1 MLLIINNIMLN
12 SMAQLCKGFGV
23 HAGTVVLNGDHNRI
37 IAIKNMDRNENS
49 WCARRNPVQNGI
61 FEKWLKCKLADQEIF
76 DSIFCF
82 DLSVQI
88 IFMTELFHFQIKP
101 GNFQFIF
108 NRNKFL

>member
-1 MLLIINNIMLN
+1 
-12 SMAQLCKGFGV
+12 
-23 HAGTVVLNGDHNRI
+23 
-37 IAIKNMDRNENS
+37 MDRNENS

-82 DLSVQI
+82 DLPVQI